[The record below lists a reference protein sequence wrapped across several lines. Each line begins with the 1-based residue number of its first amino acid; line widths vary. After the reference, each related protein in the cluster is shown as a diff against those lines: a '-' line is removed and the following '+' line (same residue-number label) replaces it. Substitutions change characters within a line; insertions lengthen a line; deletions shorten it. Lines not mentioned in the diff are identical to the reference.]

1 MCESVN
7 HRPGFWILAVSQS
20 ESSPEDVSE
29 KNGLAPTLSLT
40 VPTNPILGPKEVDTM
55 SENAPTYDELLS
67 KYNEMMD
74 KNKELSEKIA
84 SYDNKLNQMDD
95 DLRQARALNTK
106 LMFDDPSVPV
116 QSASS
121 AETIED
127 TEPETLEQFIDSFAK
142 VAVHNVNLKYGEKI
156 YDDN

>member
-1 MCESVN
+1 MCEIVN

-20 ESSPEDVSE
+20 ESCSEDVSE
-29 KNGLAPTLSLT
+29 ESEQAPTFQSAPSL
-40 VPTNPILGPKEVDTM
+40 LGQEVDTM

-84 SYDNKLNQMDD
+84 SYDNKISQMDD
-95 DLRQARALNTK
+95 DLKQARALNTK
-106 LMFDDPSVPV
+106 LMFDDPSVPA
-116 QSASS
+116 QM
-121 AETIED
+121 TPTPED
-127 TEPETLEQFIDSFAK
+127 EPEPETLEQFIDSFAK

>member
-1 MCESVN
+1 
-7 HRPGFWILAVSQS
+7 
-20 ESSPEDVSE
+20 
-29 KNGLAPTLSLT
+29 
-40 VPTNPILGPKEVDTM
+40 M

-106 LMFDDPSVPV
+106 LMFDDPSVPAQMTPV
-116 QSASS
+116 PDD
-121 AETIED
+121 EP
-127 TEPETLEQFIDSFAK
+127 EPETLEQFIDSFAK
-142 VAVHNVNLKYGEKI
+142 VEIHNINLKYGEKI
-156 YDDN
+156 YGDDN

>member
-1 MCESVN
+1 MCEIVN

-29 KNGLAPTLSLT
+29 KNGLAPTPSST
-40 VPTNPILGPKEVDTM
+40 VPTAQFSDRKEVDTM

-106 LMFDDPSVPV
+106 LMFDDPSVPA
-116 QSASS
+116 QM
-121 AETIED
+121 TPTPED
-127 TEPETLEQFIDSFAK
+127 EPEPETLEQFIDSFAK

>member
-1 MCESVN
+1 MCEIVN

-20 ESSPEDVSE
+20 ESCSEDVSE
-29 KNGLAPTLSLT
+29 ESEQAPTFQSAPSL
-40 VPTNPILGPKEVDTM
+40 LGQEVDTM

-84 SYDNKLNQMDD
+84 SYDNKLNQLDD